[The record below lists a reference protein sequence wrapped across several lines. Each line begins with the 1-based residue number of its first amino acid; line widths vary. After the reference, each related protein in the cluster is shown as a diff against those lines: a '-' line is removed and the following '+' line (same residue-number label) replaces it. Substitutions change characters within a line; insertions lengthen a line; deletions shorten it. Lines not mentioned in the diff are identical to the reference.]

1 MEQGKY
7 HELNEVEEWL
17 KSQAYISGLDECE
30 CSNLLRGWFKYDGLR
45 ERVLSKLNL
54 KEAEK
59 NNKNKK
65 TVALIGS
72 ILGELEDILRE
83 ELWDYAHTLE
93 TSREKVQEFVLGL
106 GIGHYLR
113 AGSSPKAKS

>member
-1 MEQGKY
+1 MEKGKY
-7 HELNEVEEWL
+7 YELAEIEEWL

-30 CSNLLRGWFKYDGLR
+30 CSNLLRGWFKHGGLR
-45 ERVLSKLNL
+45 ERVLLKLNL
-54 KEAEK
+54 KEAK
-59 NNKNKK
+59 MDKK
-65 TVALIGS
+65 SISLIGS
-72 ILGELEDILRE
+72 ILGAVEDILRE

-113 AGSSPKAKS
+113 AGSLPKA